1 MANRNFKPGA
11 MGLEKGIITLYGKV
25 VTSTSGAIASQDC
38 RGFSIAKTGSET
50 GRYTVTLEDAYT
62 ALRMVTCVVEGAA
75 DAAYT
80 TAKGLGYFLRN
91 VDVVTDKTLDIQFV
105 DSASPQADA
114 ELEDGTSFYVEI
126 SLKNSSVDY

>member
-25 VTSTSGAIASQDC
+25 VTGTDGAISSQDC
-38 RGFSIAKTGSET
+38 RGFSVAKTGSET

-62 ALRMVTCVVEGAA
+62 ALRMVTCVVEGAD

-80 TAKGLGYFLRN
+80 NAKGLAYLLRN
-91 VDVVTDKTLDIQFV
+91 VDVTAKTLDIQFV
-105 DSASPQADA
+105 NAAQPQADA
-114 ELEDGTSFYVEI
+114 NLENSTSFYIEI